1 MIDWGK
7 VPGLADELKEMDRCI
22 KRTLDSRQPLLR
34 QTVKELV
41 EAGGKRLR
49 PALLL
54 LAGRF
59 GRKFSPE
66 DLIPLAAIIEIL
78 HMATLIHDDVIDD
91 AVMRRGKPSVQAR
104 WGKDVAVF
112 TGDFLLSKAFFLLT
126 EKTSFEHLKKVASVM
141 NKICEGEI
149 EQYQSRFNINVSL
162 KQYLKRINYKTAI
175 LFALSTH
182 IGAQQSGCSQRE
194 TWQLRR
200 AGLELGM
207 AFQIQDDILD
217 FEGKQGVVGKPVG
230 NDFLQGVFTLPL
242 VYALNHKKYEKETR
256 CILSKEQYEKEDVQ
270 RVIELVHISGGIDYA
285 RSIRQRYHQKALNHI
300 RALADIPARRFL
312 EDLIIDLAGRQY

>member
-7 VPGLADELKEMDRCI
+7 VPGLADELKEVDRCI
-22 KRTLDSRQPLLR
+22 ERTLDSRQPLLR
-34 QTVKELV
+34 QTIKELV

-91 AVMRRGKPSVQAR
+91 AVIRRGKPSVQAR

-126 EKTSFEHLKKVASVM
+126 ENTSFQELQKVASAM
-141 NKICEGEI
+141 KKICEGEI
-149 EQYQSRFNINVSL
+149 EQYQSRFNIEGSL
-162 KQYLKRINYKTAI
+162 KQYLKRISYKTAV

-182 IGAQQSGCSQRE
+182 IGAHQSGCTQRE
-194 TWQLRR
+194 TWHLRR
-200 AGLELGM
+200 AGAELGM

-242 VYALNHKKYEKETR
+242 VYAMNHGKYGEETR
-256 CILSKEQYEKEDVQ
+256 RILSKDQYGKEDVQ
-270 RVIELVHISGGIDYA
+270 RVIDLVHISGGIDYS
-285 RSIRQRYHQKALNHI
+285 RKIRQRYHQKAINHI
-300 RALADIPARRFL
+300 KALADIPARRFL
-312 EDLIIDLAGRQY
+312 EDLVVDLGGRQY